1 MAANKE
7 VSTKDT
13 QKHNKRRNENL
24 IEGNTC
30 YNVAKSFQIDYGSL
44 YVHIKSL
51 IFYKQVSFNIQ
62 YT

>member
-24 IEGNTC
+24 IEGNIC

-44 YVHIKSL
+44 YVHIKSH
-51 IFYKQVSFNIQ
+51 IFCKQVSFKIQ